1 MGFELSAM
9 AINPYDLNYIVL
21 TTYYLLKPIYEDLSE
36 RFSRKKA
43 KLKQQSLNH
52 AQNASNQ
59 SKSLSDEVFC
69 MNAQYKNRIML
80 VIYLTHE
87 SLHVAGVVIYLKNEV
102 IYLNREVICLNGE
115 VILLT
120 GECLKVVFDCML
132 IIPTP
137 QSLFTIFC
145 IVLNTSLPSS
155 RFPLPASN
163 LITFLQTII
172 MAIIY

>member
-1 MGFELSAM
+1 
-9 AINPYDLNYIVL
+9 
-21 TTYYLLKPIYEDLSE
+21 
-36 RFSRKKA
+36 
-43 KLKQQSLNH
+43 
-52 AQNASNQ
+52 
-59 SKSLSDEVFC
+59 

-102 IYLNREVICLNGE
+102 IYLNGE

-155 RFPLPASN
+155 RFPLPAF
-163 LITFLQTII
+163 LISSLFLQTII
-172 MAIIY
+172 MAINLLKGL